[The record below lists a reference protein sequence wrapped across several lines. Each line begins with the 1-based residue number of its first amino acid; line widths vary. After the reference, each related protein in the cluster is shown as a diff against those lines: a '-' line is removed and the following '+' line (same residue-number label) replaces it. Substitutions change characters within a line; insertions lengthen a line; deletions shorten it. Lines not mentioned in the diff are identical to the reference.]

1 MAPRKP
7 LTSVLKRDP
16 GFAATLSL
24 GPQKLTGPVDASQG
38 SAEAPPAP
46 PAAEPHVDGKPSSP
60 SRKPA
65 KPDRTAQR
73 GEPSAAKARAEKI
86 CSPAPSAGPPT
97 AARSQGRS
105 PGPGKTGE
113 PGVKLSIAVSIAE
126 ADVAAVE
133 AFAARALVTPQQ
145 LLRKIAQR
153 AKHEIIGD
161 WLETGFVREEETET
175 RGKLTTSVSVTI
187 PQSLATRIAETHD
200 PMGLMG
206 VARIVAPT
214 YRNAFNRALRRAL
227 KDAGV

>member
-24 GPQKLTGPVDASQG
+24 GPKKLTGPIDESQG
-38 SAEAPPAP
+38 AAETPPAP
-46 PAAEPHVDGKPSSP
+46 PAAEPHVDGNAPSP

-65 KPDRTAQR
+65 EPGRTAPPEKP
-73 GEPSAAKARAEKI
+73 GAARAPGEKAA
-86 CSPAPSAGPPT
+86 PAPSAGPPT
-97 AARSQGRS
+97 AAPSPGRS
-105 PGPGKTGE
+105 PGFGKTGG

-133 AFAARALVTPQQ
+133 SFATRALVTPQQ

-161 WLETGFVREEETET
+161 WLETGFLREEDAET

-187 PQSLATRIAETHD
+187 PQALAAWIAETHD